1 MSNTYVEVIPLGGL
15 GEFGMNCTALRCGS
29 DMILIDAGMA
39 FPRNEG
45 SELGVRIIVPDMT
58 FLRENQSQLKGIFLT
73 HGHEDHAGA
82 VSFIINELSL
92 PVYGSRLTLGL
103 VAARLRERELL
114 DSAQLIEMRAREK
127 IDAGALVIEPLSVTH
142 SYPDSFCFVI
152 STPVGLLVWTGDFKF
167 DQTPPDS
174 RHSDLH
180 GLAAYGEKGVL
191 ALFSDS
197 TNSSARGLA
206 PSEHSVREPL
216 RNIFRA
222 ANGKIIASTFSSSVH
237 RIQILFDLAR
247 EFRRQVVPLGRS
259 MVTTIRIA
267 KELGYLRAPA
277 DLIITTAEAQK
288 LPPEKLMILASGS
301 QGEPMSAL
309 SQLATSQFKNIA
321 IDEGDVVVLSAR
333 IIPGNERSI
342 SRLVNHL
349 FRRGA
354 RVYDTS
360 HSQVHVSGHGY
371 RDDLKLMIA
380 LTRPKFFVPIH
391 GEFKQLKN
399 HYWLAIE
406 QGIPRENVKLIENG
420 DLLRLTAEEAV
431 AGGKVSVG
439 RRMIDDGIL
448 EEVHEMVLRER
459 RYLSE
464 DGFVMVILRLNRF
477 TGELIGEPEIVT
489 RGFVLVEQS
498 EELMSIVRDKVV
510 SLTAETSLEEKRD
523 PELFNAILRKE
534 LKRLFRRQTG
544 KRPIIL
550 SMTIEI

>member
-1 MSNTYVEVIPLGGL
+1 MNDSFVEVIPIGGL
-15 GEFGMNCTALRCGS
+15 GEFGMNCTAIRCGS

-39 FPRNEG
+39 FPRKEG
-45 SELGVRIIVPDMT
+45 SELGVRIIVPDIA
-58 FLRENQSQLKGIFLT
+58 FLKENQNQFKGIFLT

-82 VSFIINELSL
+82 VSFIINELQV

-103 VAARLRERELL
+103 VAARLRERRLL
-114 DSAQLIEMRAREK
+114 ERANLVEMGARDKLK
-127 IDAGALVIEPLSVTH
+127 IGVFEIEPLHVTH

-152 STPVGLLVWTGDFKF
+152 STPVGVLIWTGDFKF
-167 DQTPPDS
+167 DQTPSDH

-180 GLAAYGEKGVL
+180 RLAAFGEQGVL

-197 TNSSARGLA
+197 TNSATPGLA

-222 ANGKIIASTFSSSVH
+222 ARGKIIASTFSSSVH
-237 RIQILFDLAR
+237 RIQIFLDLAQ
-247 EFRRQVVPLGRS
+247 EFGRQVVPLGRS
-259 MVTTIRIA
+259 MLTTIGIA
-267 KELGYLRAPA
+267 RELGYLQAPA
-277 DLIITTAEAQK
+277 DLIISSGETQNLK
-288 LPPEKLMILASGS
+288 PERVMVLASGS

-309 SQLATSQFKNIA
+309 SQLAISQFKKIVIEPNDAVI
-321 IDEGDVVVLSAR
+321 LSAR
-333 IIPGNERSI
+333 IIPGNEKSI
-342 SRLVNHL
+342 SRLVDHL

-354 RVYDTS
+354 KVYDTA

-371 RDDLKLMIA
+371 RDDLKLMIS
-380 LTRPKFFVPIH
+380 LTRPKFFIPIH

-399 HYWLAIE
+399 HSWLAQD
-406 QGIPRENVKLIENG
+406 QGIDEENVKLIENG
-420 DLLRLTAEEAV
+420 DLLKLTPDQAV
-431 AGGKVSVG
+431 ISDKVSVG
-439 RRMIDDGIL
+439 RRLIDDGIL

-464 DGFVMVILRLNRF
+464 DGFVMVILRLDRF
-477 TGELIGEPEIVT
+477 TGDLIGEPEIVS
-489 RGFVLVEQS
+489 RGFVLMEQS
-498 EELMSIVRDKVV
+498 EELMSAARDRVV

-523 PELFNAILRKE
+523 EELFNEILRKE
-534 LKRLFRRQTG
+534 LKRFFRKRTA